1 MSAKKIKALVFDAYG
16 TLFDVHSVIS
26 ACNEIFPEKGP
37 EISRIWRTKQ
47 LEYSWLRTLMGR
59 YEDFWKVTEAGLTF
73 ACKSLRLECPPA
85 ARRRLMDA
93 YLHLSPYP
101 EVPEAL
107 RALARYPRAI
117 LSNGAPRMLRAA
129 VESAGLEGIFVQVLS
144 VDAVKRF
151 KPDPRVYALA
161 SKALRVPKS
170 AIGFV
175 SSNFWDI
182 AGAKAYGLHT
192 FWVNRSGAPPEELGL
207 EPDAT
212 LGSLAELPRL
222 LGA

>member
-1 MSAKKIKALVFDAYG
+1 MKARTIKALVFDAYG

-26 ACNEIFPEKGP
+26 TCNQIFPAQGAM
-37 EISRIWRTKQ
+37 ISQIWRTKQ
-47 LEYSWLRTLMGR
+47 LEYSWLRSQMGR
-59 YEDFWKVTEAGLTF
+59 YEDFWKVTEAALAY
-73 ACKSLRLECPPA
+73 ACKSLGLNCRPET
-85 ARRRLMDA
+85 RKRLMDA

-107 RALARYPRAI
+107 RELAGYKRAI

-129 VESAGLEGIFVQVLS
+129 VESAGLRGMFVQVLS

-161 SKALRVPKS
+161 PKGLRVAKS
-170 AIGFV
+170 SIGFV

-182 AGAKAYGLHT
+182 AGAKAFGLKS

-207 EPDAT
+207 VPDAT
-212 LGSLAELPRL
+212 LASLADLPRL
-222 LGA
+222 LRA

>member
-1 MSAKKIKALVFDAYG
+1 MKVQKIKALVFDAYG
-16 TLFDVHSVIS
+16 TLFDVHSVI
-26 ACNEIFPEKGP
+26 ATCNEVFPEKGP
-37 EISRIWRTKQ
+37 AISRIWRAKQ

-59 YEDFWKVTEAGLTF
+59 YEDFWKVTEAGLAY
-73 ACKSLRLECPPA
+73 ACKSLGLDCPPE
-85 ARRRLMDA
+85 ARQRLMEA

-107 RALARYPRAI
+107 RAVAGYKRAI

-129 VESAGLEGIFVQVLS
+129 VESAGLKGMFVRVLS
-144 VDAVKRF
+144 VDAVRRF

-161 SKALRVPKS
+161 PRALRVPKS

-182 AGAKAYGLHT
+182 AGAKAFGLHS

-207 EPDAT
+207 EPDGT
-212 LGSLAELPRL
+212 LSSLAELPRL
-222 LGA
+222 LQA

>member
-1 MSAKKIKALVFDAYG
+1 MNAKKIKALVFDAYG
-16 TLFDVHSVIS
+16 TIFDVHSVIS
-26 ACNEIFPEKGP
+26 SCNEIFPEKGP
-37 EISRIWRTKQ
+37 AISQIWRAKQ

-59 YEDFWKVTEAGLTF
+59 YEDFWRVTESALVYACRSLGLD
-73 ACKSLRLECPPA
+73 CPPET
-85 ARRRLMDA
+85 RRRLMDG

-101 EVPEAL
+101 EVPAAL
-107 RALARYPRAI
+107 HALAGCQRAI

-129 VESAGLEGIFVQVLS
+129 VESAGLKGMFVRVLS
-144 VDAVKRF
+144 VDSVKRF

-161 SKALRVPKS
+161 PKAMGVPKT

-182 AGAKAYGLHT
+182 AGAKAFGLSA
-192 FWVNRSGAPPEELGL
+192 FWVNRSGAPPEELGV

-212 LGSLAELPRL
+212 LSSLADLPRL
-222 LGA
+222 LRA

>member
-1 MSAKKIKALVFDAYG
+1 MNTQKVKALAFDAYG

-26 ACNEIFPEKGP
+26 ACSEIFPEKGP
-37 EISRIWRTKQ
+37 AISQTWRAKQ

-59 YEDFWKVTEAGLTF
+59 YQDFWKVTEAALVYACRSLGLD
-73 ACKSLRLECPPA
+73 CPPE
-85 ARRRLMDA
+85 ARRRLMEA

-107 RALARYPRAI
+107 RALAHYKRAI

-129 VESAGLEGIFVQVLS
+129 VESAGLKGMFVRVLS
-144 VDAVKRF
+144 VDQVRRF

-161 SKALRVPKS
+161 PEALRVPKS
-170 AIGFV
+170 AIGFI
-175 SSNFWDI
+175 SANFWDI
-182 AGAKAYGLHT
+182 AGAKAFGLRT

-212 LGSLAELPRL
+212 LGSLADLPRL
-222 LGA
+222 LRA